1 MLSLLTDFVH
11 ELRAAG
17 VPVSMVEAIDAMEA
31 LRHVDWADRAG
42 LKATLGATL
51 VKNARH
57 EAAFETVFEVFFAL
71 DRRSAMGDDDASTPT
86 TGSTGDADASGRAAG
101 GGGMDLDDLVEALF
115 HAMASRDFEALR
127 AGARQAVSQLA
138 GMEPGRPVGGTYYLY
153 RTLRQLDVDALAER
167 LREALA
173 AEAGEGELAERLTED
188 EVRELIERLR
198 EEIRAEIR
206 RRLVADRGREAV
218 AKTLRAPL
226 LEEIDLMHATRSDL
240 ARIEEV
246 IEPLTRKLAAR
257 LARRRK
263 LAERGRLDFRKTMRA
278 SLATGGVP
286 IDPHFRTTRPHRPE
300 VFLLCDISGSMATFA
315 RFTLQFTF
323 AMSGQFSRLRSF
335 VFVDAVDEVTDFL
348 TPGAD
353 FSEALTR
360 ITTEADVVW
369 LDGHSDYGHALEQFA
384 ATYGRE
390 LTPRSTIIIT
400 GDARNNYREPRDQFL
415 AELADA
421 VEAVYW
427 LNPEPRA
434 YWDSGDSVMSSYARW
449 CDAVY
454 EVRNLAQLERFVEH
468 VAVAP
473 RRPRRRRKIPSITPG
488 WVPMSDS
495 VAARPPQDR

>member
-31 LRHVDWADRAG
+31 LRHVDWSDREG
-42 LKATLGATL
+42 LKATLATTL

-57 EAAFETVFEVFFAL
+57 SQAFDTVFEVFFAL
-71 DRRSAMGDDDASTPT
+71 ERSPAASDQETPGPTETASDAE
-86 TGSTGDADASGRAAG
+86 GRG
-101 GGGMDLDDLVEALF
+101 GGTGGGMDLDELVEALLQ
-115 HAMASRDFEALR
+115 AMASRDFDALR
-127 AGARQAVSQLA
+127 AGARQAVEQLA

-153 RTLRQLDVDALAER
+153 RTLRQLDVESLEER
-167 LREALA
+167 LREALL
-173 AEAGEGELAERLTED
+173 AEAGDGDLAERLTAD

-198 EEIRAEIR
+198 EEIQAEIR

-286 IDPHFRTTRPHRPE
+286 IEPRFRTTRPHRPE

-315 RFTLQFTF
+315 RFTLQFTY
-323 AMSGQFSRLRSF
+323 AMSGQFSRLRAF
-335 VFVDAVDEVTDFL
+335 VFVDAMDEVTDYL
-348 TPGAD
+348 TPGTD

-369 LDGHSDYGHALEQFA
+369 LDGHSDYGHALEQFS

-421 VEAVYW
+421 VEAIYW

-434 YWDSGDSVMSSYARW
+434 YWDSGDSVMSSYGRW

-454 EVRNLAQLERFVEH
+454 EVRNLAQLERFVEQ
-468 VAVAP
+468 VAAAP
-473 RRPRRRRKIPSITPG
+473 RRPRRPRKKIPSITPG
-488 WVPMSDS
+488 WLPMSES
-495 VAARPPQDR
+495 AAVGPPQDR